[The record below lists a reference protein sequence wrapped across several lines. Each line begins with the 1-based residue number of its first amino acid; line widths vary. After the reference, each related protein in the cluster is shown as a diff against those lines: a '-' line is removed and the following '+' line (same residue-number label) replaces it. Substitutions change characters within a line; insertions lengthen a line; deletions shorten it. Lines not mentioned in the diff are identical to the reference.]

1 MKGIGL
7 MNTLLLLGR
16 IILGGFFIYSGVNH
30 FIGFETMT
38 QYAKMKGVPFPA
50 IAQGMTGLMLLLGGL
65 SIMFGIYP
73 FVGIILLVAFLL
85 PVSLMMHNFW
95 KLEEPQQRMAD
106 KINFMKNMALLGAI
120 LMLFAIPSPWP
131 LSLVP

>member
-1 MKGIGL
+1 
-7 MNTLLLLGR
+7 MNTPFLIGR
-16 IILGGFFIYSGVNH
+16 IIFGGYFIYNGVNH
-30 FIGFETMT
+30 FIGFGMMT

-65 SIMFGIYP
+65 SIVCGIYP
-73 FVGIILLVAFLL
+73 FVGIVLLVAFLV

-95 KLEEPQQRMAD
+95 KLEDPQLRMAD
-106 KINFMKNMALLGAI
+106 KINFTKNMALVGAI
-120 LMLFAIPSPWP
+120 LMLLAIPSPWP